1 VDILPITTDYRESR
15 EGNIELI
22 RSLKPNVTMD
32 EALRTFCAPG
42 PSSLYWRLLTG
53 PLQKI
58 AEAYVPF
65 RLYRVRYLMNKEKM
79 QRIFA
84 MDAVNGSLDLF
95 EFRTPP
101 QEEEMVTV
109 QTRNC
114 LSAALEEEQA
124 LQILRDKVLRIIF
137 QQGFFKL
144 RSASLELEA
153 LPGEIYLLYWLA
165 FYGPSNALRCRV
177 MDAVRRRLEGAKA
190 ATFFEQWLAA

>member
-1 VDILPITTDYRESR
+1 
-15 EGNIELI
+15 LI

-32 EALRTFCAPG
+32 EALRTFRAPG
-42 PSSLYWRLLTG
+42 PSSLCWRLRTG

-65 RLYRVRYLMNKEKM
+65 RLYRVRYLMNKEKV
-79 QRIFA
+79 QRVFA
-84 MDAVNGSLDLF
+84 MDAVDGSLDLF

-101 QEEEMVTV
+101 QEDEMVTV

-114 LSAALEEEQA
+114 LPDSLAQDLA
-124 LQILRDKVLRIIF
+124 LQILRDKILPIVF

-144 RSASLELEA
+144 RSASLKMEA
-153 LPGEIYLLYWLA
+153 LQAETHLPYWLA
-165 FYGPSNALRCRV
+165 FYGPSSALRCRV

-190 ATFFEQWLAA
+190 SAFFERWLAA

>member
-1 VDILPITTDYRESR
+1 
-15 EGNIELI
+15 LI

-32 EALRTFCAPG
+32 DALRTFRS
-42 PSSLYWRLLTG
+42 PSSMYWRLRTG

-65 RLYRVRYLMNKEKM
+65 RLYRARYSMNKEKV
-79 QRIFA
+79 QRTFA
-84 MDAVNGSLDLF
+84 MDAVDGSLDLF

-101 QEEEMVTV
+101 QESEMVTV

-114 LSAALEEEQA
+114 LPDSLEEDRALE
-124 LQILRDKVLRIIF
+124 ILRDKVLRIAF

-144 RSASLELEA
+144 RGASPELEA
-153 LPGEIYLLYWLA
+153 LPGEIHLPYWLA
-165 FYGPSNALRCRV
+165 FYGPSHALRCRV

-190 ATFFEQWLAA
+190 SAFFEQWLAA